1 MLWAW
6 NVKYDICLYFI
17 LKSTQLN
24 LIITYPAPHITM
36 ARSNL
41 DILVPLSCFLPTVAF
56 FAKIVIDA
64 FGSNVKATSSIV
76 QYSLI
81 ILYLAIVVGFI
92 AMHFTTNTADIPNN
106 TMNFKVFLFAMFW
119 TLCNHMSILVLNAM
133 YIDIINRGDLIPS
146 VNNPIISNWVL
157 VPQMLLT
164 FYNVMLFLRFRS
176 PQQVNPPVSWI
187 TLIIIALTL
196 IQTYLIVNSFRMM
209 QMWPTDDATRNIPTP
224 SPSA

>member
-36 ARSNL
+36 ARS

-56 FAKIVIDA
+56 FAKIIIDA
-64 FGSNVKATSSIV
+64 FGSNVAATSSIV

-81 ILYLAIVVGFI
+81 IFYLAIVVVLI
-92 AMHFTTNTADIPNN
+92 MHYFTKNEADIPNN

-119 TLCNHMSILVLNAM
+119 MMCNYIGILTLNAM
-133 YIDIINRGDLIPS
+133 NLDILNRGDLTPS
-146 VNNPIISNWVL
+146 VNDPTINNWIL
-157 VPQMLLT
+157 VPQMALT
-164 FYNVMLFLRFRS
+164 FYNLALFMRCNDR
-176 PQQVNPPVSWI
+176 NKCTTVSWV
-187 TLIIIALTL
+187 TLTIIALAL
-196 IQTYLIVNSFRMM
+196 IQLYLIVNSFRTM
-209 QMWPTDDATRNIPTP
+209 QTWPTDDATRNIPTP
-224 SPSA
+224 PPTPSA